1 MKNLNSISI
10 KYKIVISFFVI
21 FSLSTFV
28 LVSMSATKMQTLTTN
43 NYKER
48 LEIVSD
54 GFFLS
59 LRTAMN
65 LGDTKYV
72 QDIKEK
78 IKQTKGVKEIEIAKS
93 KKVIEL
99 FDSKETF
106 TNDKAILKTF
116 ETKKTQLIE
125 HKTKDDSL
133 LRMIK
138 PMVATNECISCHA
151 NSKIGDVLG
160 VMDLTFSLKS
170 SIKIIDQS
178 VREIMIY
185 ALIFSVFS
193 LLLAYL
199 ITSRATKPIK
209 YLQDGMESFFK
220 FLSQQ
225 TSDIEPIKI
234 VYMDEIGKM
243 SHEINNNIALIEK
256 QLKKQRVDAQTDNKF
271 LEDVKNRTKE
281 LNSGIIKIQEFNTP
295 ANDSLK
301 ELKTHTMQSYE
312 FIQKTIG
319 RDLNKITKLMD
330 NYSNYDYTKSI
341 DNPKGYVEVSLNNL
355 GVTINEMLYEN
366 KNIIQELNNNSNK
379 LATNTSLLNSST
391 KKQAENLHETI
402 VAINSINESMTN
414 SKSNITIMSSLA
426 SMTKEA
432 SKNGKKLTNKSAKT
446 MKEIVNSTN
455 EIKKA
460 IDIINQIAFQ
470 TNILS
475 LNAAVEAATAGE
487 AGKGFAV
494 VANEVRNLASKSSEA
509 AQTIKELV
517 DTAEAKV
524 TEGTEISNT
533 LIDGFDTLDQSINQ
547 TTELI
552 QTTVKS
558 TLNQTKALEKIN
570 NNIETL
576 EESMK
581 SIVDVAKTTDNITKD
596 TSSLADTIS
605 KKIKKYKLAK

>member
-1 MKNLNSISI
+1 
-10 KYKIVISFFVI
+10 
-21 FSLSTFV
+21 
-28 LVSMSATKMQTLTTN
+28 
-43 NYKER
+43 
-48 LEIVSD
+48 
-54 GFFLS
+54 
-59 LRTAMN
+59 
-65 LGDTKYV
+65 
-72 QDIKEK
+72 
-78 IKQTKGVKEIEIAKS
+78 
-93 KKVIEL
+93 
-99 FDSKETF
+99 
-106 TNDKAILKTF
+106 
-116 ETKKTQLIE
+116 
-125 HKTKDDSL
+125 
-133 LRMIK
+133 
-138 PMVATNECISCHA
+138 
-151 NSKIGDVLG
+151 
-160 VMDLTFSLKS
+160 
-170 SIKIIDQS
+170 
-178 VREIMIY
+178 
-185 ALIFSVFS
+185 
-193 LLLAYL
+193 
-199 ITSRATKPIK
+199 
-209 YLQDGMESFFK
+209 
-220 FLSQQ
+220 
-225 TSDIEPIKI
+225 
-234 VYMDEIGKM
+234 
-243 SHEINNNIALIEK
+243 
-256 QLKKQRVDAQTDNKF
+256 
-271 LEDVKNRTKE
+271 
-281 LNSGIIKIQEFNTP
+281 
-295 ANDSLK
+295 
-301 ELKTHTMQSYE
+301 
-312 FIQKTIG
+312 
-319 RDLNKITKLMD
+319 
-330 NYSNYDYTKSI
+330 
-341 DNPKGYVEVSLNNL
+341 
-355 GVTINEMLYEN
+355 MLYEN

-446 MKEIVNSTN
+446 MKEIVASTN